1 MTEIKEKDMSPYEN
15 MKISMAIG
23 ALCDVFDLMS
33 ECGEETGHFDL
44 ECDFKEKYHIKIT
57 FEKSVK

>member
-1 MTEIKEKDMSPYEN
+1 MNEIKEKDMSSYEDI
-15 MKISMAIG
+15 KISMAIG

-33 ECGEETGHFDL
+33 DEETGQFEL
-44 ECDFKEKYHIKIT
+44 ECNFKEKYHIKIT